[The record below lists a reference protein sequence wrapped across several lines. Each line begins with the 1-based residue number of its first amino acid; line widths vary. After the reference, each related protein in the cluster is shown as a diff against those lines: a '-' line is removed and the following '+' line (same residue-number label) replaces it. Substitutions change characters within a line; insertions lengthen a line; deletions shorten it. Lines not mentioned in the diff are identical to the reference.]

1 MQRRD
6 LLKLIASATGVAMV
20 GGDALAYTLREPVPL
35 AETGFSKQDVAF
47 INEVGEVI
55 VPATDS
61 PGAKAANVGSAIA
74 VIVADC
80 YPPPLQKVFRDGLAE
95 IDKASQKK
103 YEKAFV
109 QLTNEE
115 RLALFNELDS
125 EATAYNTAR
134 GIYGIE
140 SSNPSRWETGT
151 EITPPHYF
159 TLLKQLTLFSFFTS
173 ETGATKTLRY
183 VPVPGYYDGDLEYK
197 EGDKAWA
204 T

>member
-20 GGDALAYTLREPVPL
+20 GGDALAYTLRDPVPL
-35 AETGFSKQDVAF
+35 TDTGFSEQDVAF

-55 VPATDS
+55 VPATDT
-61 PGAKAANVGSAIA
+61 PGAKAANVGGAIA

-80 YPPPLQKVFRDGLAE
+80 YPPPLQKVFREGLAE
-95 IDKASQKK
+95 IDKASQAS
-103 YEKAFV
+103 YQKAFV
-109 QLTNEE
+109 QLNQAQ
-115 RLALFNELDS
+115 RLTLFNQLDE

-134 GIYGIE
+134 GIYGIA
-140 SSNPSRWETGT
+140 SSKPSRWETGT
-151 EITPPHYF
+151 RITPPHYF

-183 VPVPGYYDGDLEYK
+183 VPVPGYYDGDLDYK

>member
-1 MQRRD
+1 MHRRE

-20 GGDALAYTLREPVPL
+20 GGDALAYTLRDPVPL
-35 AETGFSKQDVAF
+35 SETLFNKTDVAF
-47 INEVGEVI
+47 INEASEVI
-55 VPATDS
+55 VPATDT
-61 PGAKAANVGSAIA
+61 PGAKAANVGATIA
-74 VIVADC
+74 VIVTDC
-80 YPPPLQKVFRDGLAE
+80 YPPALQKTFREGLTA
-95 IDKASQKK
+95 INTASQKQFG
-103 YEKAFV
+103 EAFISLSKE
-109 QLTNEE
+109 QRLT
-115 RLALFNELDS
+115 LFNKLDS

-140 SSNPSRWETGT
+140 SSKPSRWEAGT
-151 EITPPHYF
+151 TFTPPHYF

-183 VPVPGYYDGDLEYK
+183 VPVPGYYDGDLDYK